1 MGNSIVL
8 KSDGRIL
15 VNDAEVIGAEI
26 VFVGK
31 IENGKKADV
40 VISFPADSLAIA
52 HDVSFDEELDAIV
65 TQSQEHGQMNPIQQ
79 KRKET
84 GLSQQ
89 YIAECLGVTQGA
101 VSQWEKG
108 QAMPSAD
115 KLPQLAQI
123 LGCTVDELF
132 ARP

>member
-1 MGNSIVL
+1 MSSLL
-8 KSDGRIL
+8 KLR
-15 VNDAEVIGAEI
+15 
-26 VFVGK
+26 
-31 IENGKKADV
+31 KKA
-40 VISFPADSLAIA
+40 
-52 HDVSFDEELDAIV
+52 
-65 TQSQEHGQMNPIQQ
+65 
-79 KRKET
+79 

-89 YIAECLGVTQGA
+89 YIAAYLGVTQGA